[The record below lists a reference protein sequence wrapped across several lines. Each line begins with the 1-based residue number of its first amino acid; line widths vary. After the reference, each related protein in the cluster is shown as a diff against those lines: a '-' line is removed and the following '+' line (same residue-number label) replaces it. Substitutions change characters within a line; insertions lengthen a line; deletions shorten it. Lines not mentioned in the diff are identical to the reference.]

1 MELKA
6 IQIHFTSY
14 LFDAEQ
20 NTLTIQGAITAN
32 DGVEMTLVLVIYP
45 GAPSLLTLRCD
56 RTVIHHLD
64 GEAAQPCEE
73 PDELLRLLR
82 ENIQLVHHLTLYQLH
97 YTKQPFD
104 MNRFD

>member
-45 GAPSLLTLRCD
+45 GAPSLLTLRCG

-64 GEAAQPCEE
+64 GEAAHPCEE

-82 ENIQLVHHLTLYQLH
+82 EHIQLVHHLTLYQLH
-97 YTKQPFD
+97 FTEQPFD
-104 MNRFD
+104 MKLFD